1 MEEDNEP
8 VANEGE
14 SVFRLF
20 NKNEDGSYED
30 YYKYNEQLQWNN
42 VQYEMKKNPKQ
53 FFNFGFFPLNPS

>member
-42 VQYEMKKNPKQ
+42 V
-53 FFNFGFFPLNPS
+53 